1 MSKLILII
9 VGAAWLA
16 VLLPPMVRAKLHGS
30 PSSSVS
36 NFRRQLN
43 SLESSGGRSQQ
54 GQLRNMARPL
64 APSQQYGNAAARTSR
79 QQPSRQQPSRQQY
92 GAISNLTGALIRPE
106 GVRHHRAPQMLNP
119 KAMVRQRR
127 QNLVVGMAVVV
138 GVSLFLAFTT
148 GSSAF
153 VYLFTVSL
161 LALCGYCYVL
171 VQLRIKRENE
181 RYLRQFRRVA

>member
-16 VLLPPMVRAKLHGS
+16 VLLPPMVRAKMHGS
-30 PSSSVS
+30 PSNSVS

-64 APSQQYGNAAARTSR
+64 APSQQYRGATARTSR
-79 QQPSRQQPSRQQY
+79 PQQ
-92 GAISNLTGALIRPE
+92 GALSNLTGALIRPE
-106 GVRHHRAPQMLNP
+106 GVRHHRAPAMLNP
-119 KAMVRQRR
+119 QAMVRQRR
-127 QNLVVGMAVVV
+127 QNLVVGMAVVT
-138 GVSLFLAFTT
+138 GISLFLAFTT

>member
-30 PSSSVS
+30 PSNSVS

-64 APSQQYGNAAARTSR
+64 APSQQYRSAAQRTSR
-79 QQPSRQQPSRQQY
+79 PQQ
-92 GAISNLTGALIRPE
+92 GALSNITGALIRPE
-106 GVRHHRAPQMLNP
+106 GVRHHRAPALLTPQ
-119 KAMVRQRR
+119 AMVRQRR
-127 QNLVVGMAVVV
+127 QNLVVGMAVVT
-138 GVSLFLAFTT
+138 GISLFLAFTT

-153 VYLFTVSL
+153 IYLFTVSL

>member
-30 PSSSVS
+30 PSNSVS

-43 SLESSGGRSQQ
+43 SLETSGGRSQQ
-54 GQLRNMARPL
+54 GQLRNLARPL
-64 APSQQYGNAAARTSR
+64 APSPQYRSAAARTSR
-79 QQPSRQQPSRQQY
+79 PQQ
-92 GAISNLTGALIRPE
+92 GALSNITGALIRPE
-106 GVRHHRAPQMLNP
+106 GVRHHRAPAMLTP
-119 KAMVRQRR
+119 QAMVRQRR
-127 QNLVVGMAVVV
+127 QNLVVGMAVAT
-138 GVSLFLAFTT
+138 GISLFLAFTT

-161 LALCGYCYVL
+161 LALVGYCYVL

>member
-64 APSQQYGNAAARTSR
+64 APSQQYRSAAQRTSR
-79 QQPSRQQPSRQQY
+79 PQQ
-92 GAISNLTGALIRPE
+92 GALSNITGALIRPQ
-106 GVRHHRAPQMLNP
+106 GVRHHRAPAMLNP
-119 KAMVRQRR
+119 QAMVRQRR
-127 QNLVVGMAVVV
+127 QNLVVGMAVVT
-138 GVSLFLAFTT
+138 GISLFLAFTT
-148 GSSAF
+148 GSNAF
-153 VYLFTVSL
+153 IYLFTVGL

>member
-30 PSSSVS
+30 PSNSVS

-64 APSQQYGNAAARTSR
+64 APSQQYRSPAARTSR
-79 QQPSRQQPSRQQY
+79 PQPSRQQQ
-92 GAISNLTGALIRPE
+92 GALSNLTGALIRPE
-106 GVRHHRAPQMLNP
+106 GVRHHRAPAMLTP
-119 KAMVRQRR
+119 QAMIRQRR
-127 QNLVVGMAVVV
+127 QNLVVGLAIFVA
-138 GVSLFLAFTT
+138 VSLFLAFTT

>member
-30 PSSSVS
+30 PSNSVS

-64 APSQQYGNAAARTSR
+64 APSQQYRSAAQRTSR
-79 QQPSRQQPSRQQY
+79 PQQ
-92 GAISNLTGALIRPE
+92 GALSNITGALIRPE
-106 GVRHHRAPQMLNP
+106 GVRHHRAPAMLTP
-119 KAMVRQRR
+119 QAMVRQRR
-127 QNLVVGMAVVV
+127 QNLVVGLAVATAI
-138 GVSLFLAFTT
+138 SLFLAFTT

-161 LALCGYCYVL
+161 LALVGYCYVL

>member
-30 PSSSVS
+30 PSNSVS

-64 APSQQYGNAAARTSR
+64 APSQQYRSAAQRTSR
-79 QQPSRQQPSRQQY
+79 PQQ
-92 GAISNLTGALIRPE
+92 GALSNLTGALIRPE
-106 GVRHHRAPQMLNP
+106 GVRHHRAPAMLNP
-119 KAMVRQRR
+119 QAMVRQRR
-127 QNLVVGMAVVV
+127 QNLVVGMAVVT
-138 GVSLFLAFTT
+138 GISLFLAFTT

-153 VYLFTVSL
+153 IYLFTVSL

>member
-9 VGAAWLA
+9 VCAAWLA

-30 PSSSVS
+30 PSNSVS

-64 APSQQYGNAAARTSR
+64 APSQQYRNPAARTSR
-79 QQPSRQQPSRQQY
+79 PQQ
-92 GAISNLTGALIRPE
+92 GALGNLTGALIRPE
-106 GVRHHRAPQMLNP
+106 GVRHHRAPAMLTP
-119 KAMVRQRR
+119 QAMVRQRR
-127 QNLVVGMAVVV
+127 QNLVVGMAVVT
-138 GVSLFLAFTT
+138 GISLFLAFTT

-171 VQLRIKRENE
+171 VQLRIKRDNE